1 MLLAD
6 VTNLR
11 AKPKKSLVLFLENS
25 DFRSYGPLL
34 TKLLLNGKNFKWD
47 NRPMIFYDAFLWNDY
62 LHLQIENCEKCIL
75 HNSPCI
81 PYAIP
86 LAIRYFGH

>member
-6 VTNLR
+6 VSNLR
-11 AKPKKSLVLFLENS
+11 AKPKKSFILFLENCN
-25 DFRSYGPLL
+25 FRSYGQLFA
-34 TKLLLNGKNFKWD
+34 KLLLNSKNFKED
-47 NRPMIFYDAFLWNDY
+47 NRSMIFYDVFLWNDY

-75 HNSPCI
+75 HKSPCI
-81 PYAIP
+81 QYAIP